1 MAHFNRNLFLCLLLS
16 LLSYVSQAQPGVG
29 PGGPPGGGG
38 GNPGG
43 GPPVP
48 ITGIEIL
55 IGLGGALGVKRL
67 LGVKEKSK
75 KP

>member
-1 MAHFNRNLFLCLLLS
+1 MASKNKSIFLGLVLTFCF
-16 LLSYVSQAQPGVG
+16 YCSQAQPGVG
-29 PGGPPGGGG
+29 PGGGPPGGG

-55 IGLGGALGVKRL
+55 LVAGGALGLKRFMAS
-67 LGVKEKSK
+67 KKSK
-75 KP
+75 NT